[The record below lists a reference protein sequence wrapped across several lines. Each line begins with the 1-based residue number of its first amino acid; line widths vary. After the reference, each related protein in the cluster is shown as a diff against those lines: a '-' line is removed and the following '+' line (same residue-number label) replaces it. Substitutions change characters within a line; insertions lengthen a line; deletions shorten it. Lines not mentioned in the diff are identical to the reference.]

1 MTLCLR
7 SITLTVLSM
16 CQVSFVHH
24 PFHPC
29 NHPPRN
35 ILLLPHFTEEETKA
49 QRLRTPKRN
58 QST

>member
-16 CQVSFVHH
+16 CQESFVHH

-29 NHPPRN
+29 NQPPRN
-35 ILLLPHFTEEETKA
+35 ILLLPRFTEEETKA